1 MERKNILRG
10 EKVQLTALEPDDA
23 VYISEWYQDAAFLRA
38 YDSGPAYPK
47 TGKQL
52 TAMIEEEQKRKDGF
66 IFAVRLLDSSRIIG
80 VLQLDGIAWTHGT
93 SFISIGIGEEADRGQ
108 GYGREAMEL
117 ALRFAFDEL
126 NLHRVCLT
134 VFSYNERAVAL
145 YERIGF
151 RREGIYREHLHR
163 DGQRLLVGP
172 LDDLALRRFDGS
184 LLEALLDQ
192 QMDVVFV
199 DLVVRRGAGA
209 K

>member
-10 EKVQLTALEPDDA
+10 EKVQLTALEPEDTTH
-23 VYISEWYQDAAFLRA
+23 ISEWYQDAAFLRA
-38 YDSGPAYPK
+38 YDSAPAYPK

-52 TAMIEEEQKRKDGF
+52 AAMIEEQQKDKHGF

-134 VFSYNERAVAL
+134 VFSYNEAARTL
-145 YERIGF
+145 YERLGF
-151 RREGIYREHLHR
+151 RPEGVYREHLMR
-163 DGQRLLVGP
+163 DGQRHDMLLYG
-172 LDDLALRRFDGS
+172 LLRNEWQDAQ
-184 LLEALLDQ
+184 ENKQ
-192 QMDVVFV
+192 N
-199 DLVVRRGAGA
+199 
-209 K
+209 